1 MKKSKCTAF
10 LTLMLFSLFCLFL
23 SSCVA
28 PSTAISV
35 REVDPSQSIEGVSG
49 LGIESKDIVLM
60 TSKMVS
66 DILRDPR
73 FFNAEKTP
81 RIIIDN
87 RRFINE
93 SNQIINLNL
102 LLDRLRIELMRES
115 IGRLEFVSRE
125 NMDVV
130 MEEKQL
136 EMKGYTENENN
147 DTIFMAG
154 ADYRMIGKITSLAT
168 SSNKTAVRSNYIQF
182 SFELLDLVN
191 GLSVWGN
198 LYEVKKYGAD
208 DTIYH

>member
-1 MKKSKCTAF
+1 MKTNKHSSVVI
-10 LTLMLFSLFCLFL
+10 LILFILFCFLL

-35 REVDPSQSIEGVSG
+35 TEVDPSQSIEGVSG

-60 TSKMVS
+60 TSKMVN
-66 DILRDPR
+66 DILGDLR
-73 FFNAEKTP
+73 FLNTEKIP
-81 RIIIDN
+81 RIIIDD

-102 LLDRLRIELMRES
+102 LLDRLRIELMRS
-115 IGRLEFVSRE
+115 SRGRLDFVSRE
-125 NMDVV
+125 NMDLV
-130 MEEKQL
+130 MEEKKL
-136 EMKGYTENENN
+136 EMSGYTENENN
-147 DTIFMAG
+147 DTIYTAG

-168 SSNKTAVRSNYIQF
+168 SSNKTGVRSNYIQF

-198 LYEVKKYGAD
+198 IYDVKKFGAD